1 MTNVAALLVKIIR
14 KYFMGFMCFHAPLF
28 AMAILFFSTTNDES
42 FEMDARQLNLSLE
55 SSIDGCMKHK
65 AETTFMH
72 HT

>member
-1 MTNVAALLVKIIR
+1 
-14 KYFMGFMCFHAPLF
+14 MGFMCFHAPLF